1 MAKGVYKMR
10 DYHDIPLWTNVTEE
24 EWQDW
29 RWQVANRITSLSML
43 KQVIPLVQ
51 KEEEGILSCLQS
63 LRMAITPYYAT
74 LIDVENLNCPVRKQA
89 IPTATELQFG
99 QFDMADPLHE
109 DQDSPV
115 TGLTHRYPD
124 RVLFL
129 VTDQCS
135 MYCRHC
141 TRRRIAGV
149 CDQARTKQQ
158 IDNCIQYIRETPVV
172 RDVILS
178 GGDAFLI
185 SDELI
190 EYILKELRQI
200 KHVEIIRFG
209 TRTPVVLP
217 QRITPALCTILKK
230 YHPIYVN
237 VHFNHPKEITE
248 AASMAC
254 ASLADAG
261 IPLGNQAVLLK
272 GVNDCPELIKKLMQ
286 QLLKIRVKPYY
297 IYQCDMSQGIQ
308 HFRTPISSGIQA
320 IEYLRGHTSGLAVPT
335 YVVDAPGG
343 GGKIPV
349 MPQYLVSQ
357 NASKTVL
364 RNYEGV
370 FTTYTEP
377 KHYVDPEAPCEVC
390 GGYHHDTTVG
400 LAGML
405 SGDKALSSISSVG
418 RKNDAKEANSA
429 LLIMK

>member
-1 MAKGVYKMR
+1 MR
-10 DYHDIPLWTNVTEE
+10 NYRDIPLWAHVKDED
-24 EWQDW
+24 WQDW
-29 RWQVANRITSLSML
+29 RWQVANRITSPEQL
-43 KQVIPLVQ
+43 KQVIPLTAE
-51 KEEEGILSCLQS
+51 EEEGIKNCLQS

-74 LIDVENLNCPVRKQA
+74 LIDPENVCCPVRKQA
-89 IPTATELQFG
+89 VPTAAELDYSH
-99 QFDMADPLHE
+99 FDMADPLHE

-115 TGLTHRYPD
+115 FGLTHRYPD
-124 RVLFL
+124 RVLLL

-141 TRRRIAGV
+141 TRRRIAGA

-158 IDNCIQYIRETPVV
+158 IDACIRYIRDTPVV
-172 RDVILS
+172 RDVVLS
-178 GGDAFLI
+178 GGDAFLL
-185 SDELI
+185 SDDLI

-200 KHVEIIRFG
+200 EHVEIIRFG

-217 QRITPALCTILKK
+217 QRVTKELCDMLKR

-237 VHFNHPKEITE
+237 VHFNHPKEITP
-248 AASMAC
+248 ASREAC
-254 ASLADAG
+254 ARLADAG

-286 QLLKIRVKPYY
+286 ELLAIRVRPYY
-297 IYQCDMSQGIQ
+297 IYQCDMSKGIQ

-320 IEYLRGHTSGLAVPT
+320 IEYMRGHTSGLAVPT

-357 NASKTVL
+357 NSGKYIL

-377 KHYVDPEAPCEVC
+377 RHVVDPEMPCEVC
-390 GGYHHDTTVG
+390 GGYHRDIKIG
-400 LAGML
+400 LTALL
-405 SGDKALSSISSVG
+405 SGETCSLERPVQLRNESGQDVNKKDLTMAL
-418 RKNDAKEANSA
+418 
-429 LLIMK
+429 

>member
-1 MAKGVYKMR
+1 MR
-10 DYHDIPLWTNVTEE
+10 NYRDIPLWAHVKEE
-24 EWQDW
+24 DWQDW
-29 RWQVANRITSLSML
+29 RWQVANRITSPEQL
-43 KQVIPLVQ
+43 KQVIPLTAE
-51 KEEEGILSCLQS
+51 EEEGIKNCLQS

-74 LIDVENLNCPVRKQA
+74 LIDPENVCCPVRKQA
-89 IPTATELQFG
+89 VPTAAELDYSH
-99 QFDMADPLHE
+99 FDMADPLHE

-115 TGLTHRYPD
+115 FGLTHRYPD
-124 RVLFL
+124 RVLLL

-141 TRRRIAGV
+141 TRRRIAGA

-158 IDNCIQYIRETPVV
+158 IDACIRYIRDTPVV
-172 RDVILS
+172 RDVVLS
-178 GGDAFLI
+178 GGDAFLL
-185 SDELI
+185 SDDLI

-200 KHVEIIRFG
+200 EHVEIIRFG

-217 QRITPALCTILKK
+217 QRVTKELCDMLKR

-237 VHFNHPKEITE
+237 VHFNHPKEITP
-248 AASMAC
+248 ASREAC
-254 ASLADAG
+254 ARLADAG

-286 QLLKIRVKPYY
+286 ELLAIRVRPYY
-297 IYQCDMSQGIQ
+297 IYQCDMSKGIQ

-320 IEYLRGHTSGLAVPT
+320 IEYMRGHTSGLAVPT

-357 NASKTVL
+357 NSGKYIL

-377 KHYVDPEAPCEVC
+377 RHVVDPEMPCEVC
-390 GGYHHDTTVG
+390 GGYHRDIKIG
-400 LAGML
+400 LTALL
-405 SGDKALSSISSVG
+405 SGETCSLERPVQLRNESGQDANKKDLTMAL
-418 RKNDAKEANSA
+418 
-429 LLIMK
+429 

>member
-1 MAKGVYKMR
+1 MR
-10 DYHDIPLWTNVTEE
+10 NYRDIPLWAHVKEE
-24 EWQDW
+24 DWQDW
-29 RWQVANRITSLSML
+29 RWQVANRITSPEQL
-43 KQVIPLVQ
+43 KQVIPLTAE
-51 KEEEGILSCLQS
+51 EEEGIKNCLQS

-74 LIDVENLNCPVRKQA
+74 LIDPENLCCPVRKQA
-89 IPTATELQFG
+89 VPTAAELDYSH
-99 QFDMADPLHE
+99 FDMADPLHE

-115 TGLTHRYPD
+115 FGLTHRYPD
-124 RVLFL
+124 RVLLL

-141 TRRRIAGV
+141 TRRRIAGA

-158 IDNCIQYIRETPVV
+158 IDACIRYIRDTPVV
-172 RDVILS
+172 RDVVLS
-178 GGDAFLI
+178 GGDAFLLG
-185 SDELI
+185 DDLI

-217 QRITPALCTILKK
+217 QRVTKELCDMLKR

-237 VHFNHPKEITE
+237 VHFNHPKEITP
-248 AASMAC
+248 ASREAC
-254 ASLADAG
+254 ARLADAG

-286 QLLKIRVKPYY
+286 ELLAIRVRPYY
-297 IYQCDMSQGIQ
+297 IYQCDMSKGIQ

-320 IEYLRGHTSGLAVPT
+320 IEYMRGHTSGLAVPT

-357 NASKTVL
+357 NSGKYIL

-377 KHYVDPEAPCEVC
+377 RHVVDPEMPCEVC
-390 GGYHHDTTVG
+390 GGYHRDIKIG
-400 LAGML
+400 LTALL
-405 SGDKALSSISSVG
+405 SGETCSLERPVQLRTESGQEMNKKDLTKTIAL
-418 RKNDAKEANSA
+418 
-429 LLIMK
+429 

>member
-1 MAKGVYKMR
+1 MR
-10 DYHDIPLWTNVTEE
+10 NYRDIPLWAHVKEE
-24 EWQDW
+24 DWQDW
-29 RWQVANRITSLSML
+29 RWQVANRITSPEQL
-43 KQVIPLVQ
+43 KQVIPLTAE
-51 KEEEGILSCLQS
+51 EEEGIKNCLQS

-74 LIDVENLNCPVRKQA
+74 LIDPENVCCPVRKQA
-89 IPTATELQFG
+89 VPTAAELDYSH
-99 QFDMADPLHE
+99 FDMADPLHE

-115 TGLTHRYPD
+115 FGLTHRYPD
-124 RVLFL
+124 RVLLL

-141 TRRRIAGV
+141 TRRRIAGA

-158 IDNCIQYIRETPVV
+158 IDACIRYIRDTPVV
-172 RDVILS
+172 RDVVLS
-178 GGDAFLI
+178 GGDAFLL
-185 SDELI
+185 SDDLI

-200 KHVEIIRFG
+200 EHVEIIRFG

-217 QRITPALCTILKK
+217 QRVTKELCDMLKR

-237 VHFNHPKEITE
+237 VHFNHPKEITP
-248 AASMAC
+248 ASREAC
-254 ASLADAG
+254 ARLADAG

-286 QLLKIRVKPYY
+286 ELLAIRVRPYY
-297 IYQCDMSQGIQ
+297 IYQCDMSKGIQ

-320 IEYLRGHTSGLAVPT
+320 IEYMRGHTSGLAVPT

-357 NASKTVL
+357 NSGKYIL

-377 KHYVDPEAPCEVC
+377 RHVVDPEMPCEVC
-390 GGYHHDTTVG
+390 GGYHRDIKIG
-400 LAGML
+400 LTALL
-405 SGDKALSSISSVG
+405 SGETCSLERPVQLRNESGQDVNKKDLTMAL
-418 RKNDAKEANSA
+418 
-429 LLIMK
+429 

>member
-1 MAKGVYKMR
+1 MPTSAEL
-10 DYHDIPLWTNVTEE
+10 DYSH
-24 EWQDW
+24 
-29 RWQVANRITSLSML
+29 
-43 KQVIPLVQ
+43 
-51 KEEEGILSCLQS
+51 
-63 LRMAITPYYAT
+63 
-74 LIDVENLNCPVRKQA
+74 
-89 IPTATELQFG
+89 
-99 QFDMADPLHE
+99 FDMADPLHE
-109 DQDSPV
+109 DKDSPV
-115 TGLTHRYPD
+115 FGLTHRYPD
-124 RVLFL
+124 RVLLL

-141 TRRRIAGV
+141 TRRRLAGA

-158 IDNCIQYIRETPVV
+158 IDNCIQYIKETPVV
-172 RDVILS
+172 RDVVLS
-178 GGDAFLI
+178 GGDAFLL

-217 QRITPALCTILKK
+217 QRITPALCEMLKQ

-237 VHFNHPKEITE
+237 VHFNHPNEITP
-248 AASMAC
+248 ASRKAC
-254 ASLADAG
+254 AQLADAG

-286 QLLKIRVKPYY
+286 DLLAIRVRPYY
-297 IYQCDMSQGIQ
+297 IYQCDMSKGIQ

-320 IEYLRGHTSGLAVPT
+320 IEYMRGHTSGLAVPT

-357 NASKTVL
+357 NSGKYIL

-377 KHYVDPEAPCEVC
+377 RHVVDPEMPCEVC
-390 GGYHHDTTVG
+390 GGYHSHIKIG
-400 LAGML
+400 LTALL
-405 SGDKALSSISSVG
+405 SGETCSLEPPVQLKTEKGKA
-418 RKNDAKEANSA
+418 A
-429 LLIMK
+429 LQAVK

>member
-1 MAKGVYKMR
+1 MR
-10 DYHDIPLWTNVTEE
+10 NYRDIPLWAHVKEE
-24 EWQDW
+24 DWQDW
-29 RWQVANRITSLSML
+29 RWQVANRITSPEQL
-43 KQVIPLVQ
+43 KQVIPLTA
-51 KEEEGILSCLQS
+51 EEEVGIKNCLQS

-74 LIDVENLNCPVRKQA
+74 LIDPENVCCPVRKQA
-89 IPTATELQFG
+89 VPTAAELDYSH
-99 QFDMADPLHE
+99 FDMADPLHE

-115 TGLTHRYPD
+115 FGLTHRYPD
-124 RVLFL
+124 RVLLL

-141 TRRRIAGV
+141 TRRRIAGA

-158 IDNCIQYIRETPVV
+158 IDACIRYIRDTPVV
-172 RDVILS
+172 RDVVLS
-178 GGDAFLI
+178 GGDAFLL
-185 SDELI
+185 SDDLI

-200 KHVEIIRFG
+200 EHVEIIRFG

-217 QRITPALCTILKK
+217 QRVTKELCDMLKR

-237 VHFNHPKEITE
+237 VHFNHPKEITP
-248 AASMAC
+248 ASREAC
-254 ASLADAG
+254 ARLADAG

-286 QLLKIRVKPYY
+286 ELLAIRVRPYY
-297 IYQCDMSQGIQ
+297 IYQCDMSKGIQ

-320 IEYLRGHTSGLAVPT
+320 IEYMRGHTSGLAVPT

-357 NASKTVL
+357 NSGKYIL

-377 KHYVDPEAPCEVC
+377 RHVVDPEMPCEVC
-390 GGYHHDTTVG
+390 GGYHRDIKIG
-400 LAGML
+400 LTALL
-405 SGDKALSSISSVG
+405 SGETCSLERPVQLRNESGQDVNKKDLTIAL
-418 RKNDAKEANSA
+418 
-429 LLIMK
+429 

>member
-1 MAKGVYKMR
+1 MR
-10 DYHDIPLWTNVTEE
+10 NYRDIPLWAHVKEE
-24 EWQDW
+24 DWQDW
-29 RWQVANRITSLSML
+29 RWQVANRITSPEQL
-43 KQVIPLVQ
+43 KQVIPLTAE
-51 KEEEGILSCLQS
+51 EEEGIKNCLQS

-74 LIDVENLNCPVRKQA
+74 LIDPENVCCPVRKQA
-89 IPTATELQFG
+89 VPTAAELDYSH
-99 QFDMADPLHE
+99 FDMADPLHE

-115 TGLTHRYPD
+115 FGLTHRYPD
-124 RVLFL
+124 RVLLL

-141 TRRRIAGV
+141 TRRRIAGA

-158 IDNCIQYIRETPVV
+158 IDACIRYIRDTPVV
-172 RDVILS
+172 RDVVLS
-178 GGDAFLI
+178 GGDAFLL
-185 SDELI
+185 SDDLI

-200 KHVEIIRFG
+200 EHVEIIRFG

-217 QRITPALCTILKK
+217 QRVTKELCDMLKR

-237 VHFNHPKEITE
+237 VHFNHPKEITP
-248 AASMAC
+248 ASREAC
-254 ASLADAG
+254 ARLADAG

-286 QLLKIRVKPYY
+286 QLLAIRVRPYY
-297 IYQCDMSQGIQ
+297 IYQCDMSKGIQ

-320 IEYLRGHTSGLAVPT
+320 IEYMRGHTSGLAVPT

-357 NASKTVL
+357 NSGKYIL

-377 KHYVDPEAPCEVC
+377 RHIVDPEMPCEVC
-390 GGYHHDTTVG
+390 GGYHRDIKIG
-400 LAGML
+400 LTALL
-405 SGDKALSSISSVG
+405 SGETCSLERPVQLRNESGQDVNKKDLTIAL
-418 RKNDAKEANSA
+418 
-429 LLIMK
+429 

>member
-1 MAKGVYKMR
+1 MR
-10 DYHDIPLWTNVTEE
+10 NYRDIPLWAHVKEE
-24 EWQDW
+24 DWQDW
-29 RWQVANRITSLSML
+29 RWQVANRITSPEQL
-43 KQVIPLVQ
+43 KQVIPLTAE
-51 KEEEGILSCLQS
+51 EEEGIKNCLQS

-74 LIDVENLNCPVRKQA
+74 LIDPENVCCPVRKQA
-89 IPTATELQFG
+89 VPTAAELDYSH
-99 QFDMADPLHE
+99 FDMADPLHE

-115 TGLTHRYPD
+115 FGLTHRYPD
-124 RVLFL
+124 RVLLL

-141 TRRRIAGV
+141 TRRRIAGA

-158 IDNCIQYIRETPVV
+158 IDACIRYIRDTPVV
-172 RDVILS
+172 RDVVLS
-178 GGDAFLI
+178 GGDAFLL
-185 SDELI
+185 SDDLI

-200 KHVEIIRFG
+200 EHVEIIRFG

-217 QRITPALCTILKK
+217 QRVTKELCDMLKR

-237 VHFNHPKEITE
+237 VHFNHPKEITP
-248 AASMAC
+248 ASREAC
-254 ASLADAG
+254 ARLADAG

-286 QLLKIRVKPYY
+286 ELLAIRVRPYY
-297 IYQCDMSQGIQ
+297 IYQCDMSKGIQ

-320 IEYLRGHTSGLAVPT
+320 IEYMRGHTSGLAVPT

-357 NASKTVL
+357 NSGKYIL

-377 KHYVDPEAPCEVC
+377 RHVVDPEMPCEVC
-390 GGYHHDTTVG
+390 GGYHRDIKIG
-400 LAGML
+400 LTALL
-405 SGDKALSSISSVG
+405 SGETCSLERPVQLRNESGHDVNKKDLTMAL
-418 RKNDAKEANSA
+418 
-429 LLIMK
+429 

>member
-1 MAKGVYKMR
+1 MR
-10 DYHDIPLWTNVTEE
+10 NYRDIPLWAHVKEE
-24 EWQDW
+24 DWQDW
-29 RWQVANRITSLSML
+29 RWQVANRITSPEQL
-43 KQVIPLVQ
+43 KQVIPLTAE
-51 KEEEGILSCLQS
+51 EEEGIKNCLQS

-74 LIDVENLNCPVRKQA
+74 LIDPENVCCPVRKQA
-89 IPTATELQFG
+89 VPTAAELDYSH
-99 QFDMADPLHE
+99 FDMADPLHE

-115 TGLTHRYPD
+115 FGLTHRYPD
-124 RVLFL
+124 RVLLL

-141 TRRRIAGV
+141 TRRRIAGA

-158 IDNCIQYIRETPVV
+158 IDACIRYIRDTPVV
-172 RDVILS
+172 RDVVLS
-178 GGDAFLI
+178 GGDAFLL
-185 SDELI
+185 SDDLI
-190 EYILKELRQI
+190 EYILKELRKI
-200 KHVEIIRFG
+200 EHVEIIRFG

-217 QRITPALCTILKK
+217 QRVTKELCDMLKR

-237 VHFNHPKEITE
+237 VHFNHPKEITP
-248 AASMAC
+248 ASREAC
-254 ASLADAG
+254 ARLADAG

-286 QLLKIRVKPYY
+286 ELLAIRVRPYY
-297 IYQCDMSQGIQ
+297 IYQCDMSKGIQ

-320 IEYLRGHTSGLAVPT
+320 IEYMRGHTSGLAVPT

-357 NASKTVL
+357 NSGKYIL

-377 KHYVDPEAPCEVC
+377 RHVVDPEMPCEVC
-390 GGYHHDTTVG
+390 GGYHRDIKIG
-400 LAGML
+400 LTALL
-405 SGDKALSSISSVG
+405 SGETCSLERPVQLRNESGKDVNKKDLTIAL
-418 RKNDAKEANSA
+418 
-429 LLIMK
+429 